1 MTPFMTIA
9 DVIAYLNET
18 GQTAMARIV
27 DIVAKEAEQ
36 QRQNCRELCQERDRL
51 LARLPRSHQM
61 TYRAPAESD
70 G

>member
-9 DVIAYLNET
+9 DVIAHLNET
-18 GQTAMARIV
+18 GQPAMARIV

-36 QRQNCRELCQERDRL
+36 QRQNCLELCQERDRL